1 MAEIVYKTVNP
12 ATGETLK
19 QFPTATDVDIESSLA
34 SSHATY
40 QTWSRSPLGQR
51 SAILRKIA
59 ELYQERKDDL
69 ARIIGTEMGKP
80 FRQAQG
86 EVDIVSSIYDYYAE
100 HGAQFLDDEELS
112 VSGGGTAVV
121 RKMPVGSLL
130 GIMPWNYPYYQIA
143 RFAAPNL
150 MLGNTILLK
159 HAPNC
164 PQAALATEQ
173 ILADAG
179 TPAGAYINIFATNE
193 QVADIIADP
202 RNQGVSLTGSE
213 RAGATV
219 AATAGANLKKCVLE
233 LGGSDPFILLDTD
246 DIARTAKKAAA
257 GRLGNAGQACNS
269 PKRFIVSEDLYDD
282 FVASLTDQIAR
293 NVPGDPLDPDT
304 RFGPMSSQEAAD
316 RLLGQIDDAV
326 EKGAT
331 LHTGGKAVDGP
342 GSYVEPAVLTGITP
356 QMRAYREE
364 LFGPAAVVYPVSD
377 EDEAVELAN
386 SSPYGLGG
394 AVWSQDPD
402 RAKAVADRLET
413 GMVWINGFA
422 GTQADLPFGGVKRSG
437 IGRELGKYGMD
448 EFVNKKLI
456 RDQSS

>member
-1 MAEIVYKTVNP
+1 MANRVYQTVNP

-19 QFPTATDVDIESSLA
+19 EFPTTTDADIESALA

-40 QTWSRSPLGQR
+40 QTWKQSALDQR
-51 SAILRKIA
+51 SAVLHHVA
-59 ELYQERKDDL
+59 ALYQERKDEL
-69 ARIIGTEMGKP
+69 ARIVGTEMGKP

-86 EVDIVSSIYDYYAE
+86 EVDIVSSIYDYYAD
-100 HGAQFLDDEELS
+100 HGAQFMADEELS

-121 RKMPVGSLL
+121 RTMPVGSLL

-150 MLGNTILLK
+150 MLGNTIMLK
-159 HAPNC
+159 HAPSC

-173 ILADAG
+173 IFADAG
-179 TPAGAYINIFATNE
+179 MPSGAYINIFATTD
-193 QVADIIADP
+193 QVSDIIADP

-213 RAGATV
+213 RAGAAV

-246 DIARTAKKAAA
+246 DVAHTAKKAAA

-269 PKRFIVSEDLYDD
+269 PKRFIVAKDLYDD
-282 FVASLTDQIAR
+282 FVASLTSQIEKS
-293 NVPGDPLDPDT
+293 VPGDPLDRDT
-304 RFGPMSSQEAAD
+304 RFGPMSSQQAAD
-316 RLLGQIDDAV
+316 RLLSQIDDAV
-326 EKGAT
+326 DKGAT
-331 LHTGGKAVDGP
+331 LHTGGKTVDGP
-342 GSYVEPAVLTGITP
+342 GAYVEPAVLTGITP